1 MNDNKQ
7 ILLIATLETKLKKAQ
22 EDLNK
27 VKAENNVLKS
37 ENEAFRALNDARPAS
52 PPPIRMKHLTTRLR
66 KDGTPKVAWG
76 VVMDVVVRS
85 KGLTARQLVNLTG
98 FDRYA
103 IYAAAKRAGIRL
115 PSPYK
120 NKRKK

>member
-1 MNDNKQ
+1 MNENKQ

-22 EDLNK
+22 DDLKK
-27 VKAENNVLKS
+27 VKAENDVLKA
-37 ENEAFRALNDARPAS
+37 ENQAFRAVNDARPAT
-52 PPPIRMKHLTTRLR
+52 PPPVKMRHLTTRLR

-76 VVMDVVVRS
+76 VVMDVVRRS
-85 KGLTARQLVNLTG
+85 KDLTARQLVNLTG

-103 IYAAAKRAGIRL
+103 IYAAAKRAGITL

-120 NKRKK
+120 K